1 MTEWTVVRP
10 PQPKG
15 GLSGII
21 REAEL
26 VSWLAMA
33 QGGVSVAAGLL
44 LGRWVLRAV
53 PGSVVASTC
62 RAGL

>member
-1 MTEWTVVRP
+1 MMLEWTVVRP

-21 REAEL
+21 WEAEL

-33 QGGVSVAAGLL
+33 QGGVSVAAGPL
-44 LGRWVLRAV
+44 LGR
-53 PGSVVASTC
+53 
-62 RAGL
+62 